1 MSESSEKAKEMAD
14 KGKEKARAMYEKG
27 NELMDKVSFLKNP
40 RNKKIAWGIVGAVCL
55 LVVVAL
61 FSCLFGGQSIES
73 VTKEVLIEN
82 VGKQFGKHV
91 VVESVSDLKLT
102 EVKKNKWK
110 GSADVVLKDK
120 KNGKVSEKMKYD
132 LRVRQKGDVVEVEY
146 ASRDLLEFLQ
156 ALNELS
162 EEELAELAL
171 FAALAEDEDED

>member
-1 MSESSEKAKEMAD
+1 MNESSEKARELAD

-40 RNKKIAWGIVGAVCL
+40 RNKKIAWGVLGAVCL
-55 LVVVAL
+55 LAVVVL
-61 FSCLFGGQSIES
+61 FNCLFGGPSIES
-73 VTKEVLIEN
+73 VTKEILIEN

-120 KNGKVSEKMKYD
+120 KEGTVSEKLKYD

-146 ASRDLLEFLQ
+146 ASRDLIEFMQ
-156 ALNELS
+156 ALNDLS
-162 EEELAELAL
+162 EEELAALAL
-171 FAALAEDEDED
+171 LAVLADDED

>member
-1 MSESSEKAKEMAD
+1 MSESSEKARELAD
-14 KGKEKARAMYEKG
+14 KGKEKAHAMYEKG

-40 RNKKIAWGIVGAVCL
+40 RNKKIAWCVLGAVA
-55 LVVVAL
+55 VMVL

-73 VTKEVLIEN
+73 VAKEILIEN

-91 VVESVSDLKLT
+91 VVESVRDLKLT

-120 KNGKVSEKMKYD
+120 KEGTVSEKLKYD
-132 LRVRQKGDVVEVEY
+132 LRVRRKGDGVEVKY
-146 ASRDLLEFLQ
+146 ASRDLVEFMR

-162 EEELAELAL
+162 EEELAGL
-171 FAALAEDEDED
+171 FMLAALADEEDED